1 LQAVRAPWKATD
13 MKRIMLPVL
22 ILWLPFR
29 LPDTSGQRQEAEDM
43 LDAAGLPYDWHLPSK
58 PGGPVPRSALA
69 GVVAPA
75 EKCATP
81 HSLPPDSCSRHY

>member
-1 LQAVRAPWKATD
+1 
-13 MKRIMLPVL
+13 
-22 ILWLPFR
+22 
-29 LPDTSGQRQEAEDM
+29 M

-81 HSLPPDSCSRHY
+81 LSLPLDSCSRHY